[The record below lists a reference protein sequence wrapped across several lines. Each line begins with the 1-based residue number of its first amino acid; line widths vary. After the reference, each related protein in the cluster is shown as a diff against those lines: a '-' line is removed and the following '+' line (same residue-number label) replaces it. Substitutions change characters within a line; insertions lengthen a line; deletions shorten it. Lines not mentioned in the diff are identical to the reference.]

1 MELVT
6 EHAVDGSLILRVS
19 GRLDA
24 HTIDQLKTAWANP
37 PSWTIYIDLSATT
50 FIDSMGLAVLVQGLK
65 LTRQHNGELILVRPS
80 TAAQTI
86 LTITAMHTV
95 FTILPTVPQVAWRE

>member
-1 MELVT
+1 MMDLVT
-6 EHAVDGSLILRVS
+6 EYGVDGSLIVRVS

-24 HTIDQLKTAWANP
+24 HTIDRLKATWANP
-37 PSWTIYIDLSATT
+37 PSWTIYVDLSATT

-80 TAAQTI
+80 TAAETI

-95 FTILPTVPQVAWRE
+95 FTIQPEAPQVG